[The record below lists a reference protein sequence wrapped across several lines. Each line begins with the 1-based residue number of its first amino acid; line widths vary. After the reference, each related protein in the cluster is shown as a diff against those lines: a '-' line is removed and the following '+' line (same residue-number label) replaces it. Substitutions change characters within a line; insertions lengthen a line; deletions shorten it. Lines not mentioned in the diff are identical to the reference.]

1 MKNPLKESAEK
12 PAACARNSRRRL
24 ERLLKRMLE
33 SSFSFPPN
41 NISAVVPPLT
51 VRRIIE

>member
-1 MKNPLKESAEK
+1 MKTVMKESSEK
-12 PAACARNSRRRL
+12 ATSSPRGNRRKL

-41 NISAVVPPLT
+41 NISAAVPSLPI
-51 VRRIIE
+51 RRIIE